1 MSRYTVVYDAC
12 VLFPAP
18 LRDLLVQLATAN
30 LFRAKWTEDIHRE
43 WIGAVLEHRNDLT
56 AEQLNRTRALM
67 DRAVMDC
74 IVTGYERLIDALILP
89 DKDDRHVLAA
99 AIHCRADAIVS
110 FNLRDFPNALA
121 PHNIEAIHPD
131 DFLTYQFDLDEAAV
145 VRAAAKC
152 CHRLKSPAKTG
163 REYLDTLLLQSLPK
177 TAAALRPYETIISPV
192 EPSLS

>member
-1 MSRYTVVYDAC
+1 VSRYTVVYDAC

-110 FNLRDFPNALA
+110 FNLRDFPNAALA

-177 TAAALRPYETIISPV
+177 TVAALRPYETIISSV
-192 EPSLS
+192 EPS

>member
-110 FNLRDFPNALA
+110 FNLRDFPNAALA

-177 TAAALRPYETIISPV
+177 TVAALRPYETIISSV
-192 EPSLS
+192 EPS